1 VKRWWLVLLL
11 LLSVGVNLGL
21 LAAFAVRRP
30 GPASGPEP
38 GNRTLP
44 PLAGPG
50 AGADPL
56 ARVVR
61 LADFLGLEGEERRRF
76 VNLQLSFFQETLKLR
91 AEMGEV
97 NRELR
102 RELASP
108 RPDRRRID
116 SLLERSSRTHL
127 GLEQA
132 LARNVLASRELL
144 DERQE
149 RRYLRLIGR
158 LRPAGPLGLFSD
170 RPPRREPGQ
179 RPGPWRRERFERR
192 LPPPEEDGPEPPL

>member
-1 VKRWWLVLLL
+1 MKRWWLLLAL
-11 LLSVGVNLGL
+11 LLSVGINLGL

-30 GPASGPEP
+30 GPPPGPEAGRP
-38 GNRTLP
+38 TLP
-44 PLAGPG
+44 PLGGLG

-76 VNLQLSFFQETLKLR
+76 VDLQLSFYQETLKLR
-91 AEMGEV
+91 AEMGEA

-108 RPDRRRID
+108 RPDRERIGH
-116 SLLERSSRTHL
+116 LLERSSRIHL
-127 GLEQA
+127 RLERA
-132 LARNVLASRELL
+132 LAGNVLASRELL
-144 DERQE
+144 DKRQE
-149 RRYLRLIGR
+149 QRYLWLIGR

-170 RPPRREPGQ
+170 RPPRREPGR
-179 RPGPWRRERFERR
+179 RPGPWRRERPERR
-192 LPPPEEDGPEPPL
+192 LPPPEDDGPEPPV